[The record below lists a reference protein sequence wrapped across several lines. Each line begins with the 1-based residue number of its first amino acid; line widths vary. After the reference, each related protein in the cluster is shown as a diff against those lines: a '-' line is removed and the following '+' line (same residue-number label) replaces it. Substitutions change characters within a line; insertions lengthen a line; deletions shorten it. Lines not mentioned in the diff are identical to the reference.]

1 MQQEK
6 EAMEDITEYIEIFY
20 NRKRIEEKLN
30 YLPPIAYGQS
40 FYKNREAGGN
50 SVVVEG
56 PSKRVPSICPL
67 PTGGWTNTTYIIY
80 SLRFAFNYTSL
91 SALKSEDSKTSSY
104 AATFVVPVADG
115 ITIRQYIKQKNL
127 T

>member
-40 FYKNREAGGN
+40 FYKHREA
-50 SVVVEG
+50 V
-56 PSKRVPSICPL
+56 
-67 PTGGWTNTTYIIY
+67 
-80 SLRFAFNYTSL
+80 
-91 SALKSEDSKTSSY
+91 
-104 AATFVVPVADG
+104 
-115 ITIRQYIKQKNL
+115 
-127 T
+127 